1 MRACVLFASP
11 NACDPHS
18 QADVLA
24 AHAATLPVPSGTAPP
39 LTDKLIR
46 KSYRAAENRRRF
58 GLLMLKKNT
67 FQMQIAA
74 DAVVAVAY
82 VNRSPQFLI
91 YLCCVC
97 MF

>member
-11 NACDPHS
+11 NSCDPHS

-24 AHAATLPVPSGTAPP
+24 AHAATLPAPSGTAPP

-58 GLLMLKKNT
+58 GLLMHKKNT

-82 VNRSPQFLI
+82 VNQLLI
-91 YLCCVC
+91 YLFCMC